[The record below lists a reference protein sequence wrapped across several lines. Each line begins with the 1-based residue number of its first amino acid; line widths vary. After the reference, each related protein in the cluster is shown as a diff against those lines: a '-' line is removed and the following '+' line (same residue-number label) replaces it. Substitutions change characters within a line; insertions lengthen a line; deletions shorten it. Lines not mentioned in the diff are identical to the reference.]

1 MEIASITNRR
11 ATRFSV
17 TILLEVEG
25 AMTIQRPI
33 GCDRSEKETMMDT
46 HLSMETLQAGLPYVR
61 LAPADHG
68 RLAMI
73 VSRPAADERV
83 MLDTAVLNHTNGLEG
98 DTWRARES
106 SYAPDAVPNPDRQIT
121 LVSIRALRIISPDET
136 RWPLAGDQLYVDL
149 DLSPENLPPG
159 QQLKVG
165 TAVLQIT
172 AAEHRGCLK
181 YKQRFGTDALK
192 FVNQDGW
199 PLRLRGIYAR
209 VVQDGAIAVGDS
221 LEKITAP

>member
-1 MEIASITNRR
+1 
-11 ATRFSV
+11 
-17 TILLEVEG
+17 
-25 AMTIQRPI
+25 
-33 GCDRSEKETMMDT
+33 
-46 HLSMETLQAGLPYVR
+46 METHVTMEVLLAGLPHVWQ
-61 LAPADHG
+61 APADNG

-73 VSRPAADERV
+73 ITRPAENERLS
-83 MLDTAVLNHTNGLEG
+83 LDTAVLSQANGLEG
-98 DTWRARES
+98 DTWRQRES
-106 SYAPDAVPNPDRQIT
+106 KHSGDGSVDPDRQIT
-121 LVSIRALRIISPDET
+121 LVSIRALQIISPDKN

-159 QQLKVG
+159 QQVKVG

-172 AAEHRGCLK
+172 AKEHRGCRK
-181 YKQRFGTDALK
+181 YAHRFGSDALK

-209 VVQDGAIAVGDS
+209 VVQDGDITVGDS